1 MFPLLTNE
9 DYRIRSAAI
18 QALKNAVDSRHGN
31 VENMAK
37 AEIVETLY
45 PLTATDEAIRDLWCH
60 ILSTVASFLTNRT
73 EVDILFEE
81 LEVCCSWLQ
90 FTERSSR

>member
-1 MFPLLTNE
+1 ME
-9 DYRIRSAAI
+9 M
-18 QALKNAVDSRHGN
+18 
-31 VENMAK
+31 ENMAK

-60 ILSTVASFLTNRT
+60 ILSTVAPFLTNRT
-73 EVDILFEE
+73 EVDILLFEE

-90 FTERSSR
+90 FAERSSR